1 MVQFRYRY
9 VNYGT
14 VFEPSQGSREGV
26 KAPPETAL
34 YENEVVADVGGV
46 CLGHEGCN
54 LMVIDH
60 HFDRKNGNFPAA
72 AAGVLHLAPRIAGH
86 FKSLVDGVDASAG
99 EPTIW
104 LVTHKEPDFD
114 ACTSLYLLRGILD
127 GAIPTD
133 LAVWAENGIAQD
145 AWVPVKGENGKPD
158 SKIDWHS
165 PRGHNGMSDAVR
177 VPILLAS
184 LAAHVDQ
191 CKPITGLRAKSLHA
205 LLYAAAFRGS
215 NIHENAG
222 RTLLEAA
229 RERISGPHH
238 LNPLIDALFDGT
250 SSFLPERALLDLEE
264 ARYARDLRKARRCVV
279 YLQQRPF
286 REWYESAQQTPFL
299 ASAGDGGPEVDYLHL
314 NPGGGTPIQADAIY
328 IRDPESILF
337 KEWARMDLDNAPSGK
352 GFLFTAV
359 AYSGGVRDSKTGNT
373 SSYFFSIDPERA
385 VGRHLYNVWARLQA
399 RELLEADG
407 RLHPIPQEEGARK
420 GYEGRRLGLDPWFDG
435 STYAAT
441 IVVTPGSGTRM
452 AQGTAGDL
460 SDDEV
465 AECVRR
471 ELEDKV
477 FQSVVHLRDCPI
489 VKKETLPGKGENL
502 RLDNVDFRFSSR
514 LRLED
519 LLWDGIP
526 KEHFRVAAVQ
536 LSEGC
541 DLLSPPLAE
550 QIAKR
555 LWPVLEPPGVTTFP
569 SDLVQHHLIG
579 TKDHLVLWNR
589 RGLAVAFLP
598 GSEDSVRWLLNRIED
613 YAELSC
619 DLSRYASELMG
630 GAIAEDD
637 PQQRRA
643 SLRRLL
649 GVMTNLKLA
658 ASSPEGLPLRR
669 LFDATQWDEVVESID
684 SINQQ
689 TFEDQEKQRDTEL
702 QVILMWVG
710 AFAIL
715 ASLAQVVIQPDTPLQ
730 KLIRDWNGWAIGMA
744 LLSAFL
750 PPVIVGWWIKSRS
763 RSKAP

>member
-1 MVQFRYRY
+1 MVQFQYRY

-14 VFEPSQGSREGV
+14 VFKPELGLRER
-26 KAPPETAL
+26 ANNPPETAL
-34 YENEVVADVGGV
+34 FQNEVVADVGGV
-46 CLGHEGCN
+46 CLSYEGCK
-54 LMVIDH
+54 LVVIDH
-60 HFDRKNGNFPAA
+60 HFDRKEGNFPAA
-72 AAGVLHLAPRIAGH
+72 ATGVLHLASRVSKH
-86 FKSLVDGVDASAG
+86 FQDLAEGMEADAG
-99 EPTIW
+99 EPVIW

-127 GAIPTD
+127 RTIPVD
-133 LAVWAENGIAQD
+133 PAVWSKYGIAQD
-145 AWVPVKGENGKPD
+145 AWIPTTGEAGKPGA
-158 SKIDWHS
+158 KINWYS
-165 PRGHNGMSDAVR
+165 PSGQGGMADEVR

-205 LLYAAAFRGS
+205 LLYAAKFRGS
-215 NIHENAG
+215 NILADAG

-229 RERISGPHH
+229 RERISAPHR
-238 LNPLIDALFDGT
+238 LNPLIDSLFEGT
-250 SSFLPERALLDLEE
+250 PSFLPERSLLDLEE

-286 REWYESAQQTPFL
+286 RDWYENVQQTPFL
-299 ASAGDGGPEVDYLHL
+299 TLAGRSQGEVDPLHF
-314 NPGGGTPIQADAIY
+314 NPGGGAPAQADGIY

-337 KEWARMDLDNAPSGK
+337 KEWARVDLENSPSGK

-359 AYSGGVRDSKTGNT
+359 ANSGEIRDSKTGNT
-373 SSYFFSIDPERA
+373 SNYFFSLDPERA
-385 VGRHLYNVWARLQA
+385 VGRHLYNVWTCLQA
-399 RELLEADG
+399 RELLGPDG
-407 RLHPIPQEEGARK
+407 RLNPISPDTGSREGYGGRK
-420 GYEGRRLGLDPWFDG
+420 LGLDPWFDG
-435 STYAAT
+435 STYSAT
-441 IVVTPGSGTRM
+441 IVVAPGSGTRM
-452 AQGTAGDL
+452 SQGTANDL

-477 FQSVVHLRDCPI
+477 FQSAVHLRDCPI
-489 VKKETLPGKGENL
+489 AQKDAPPSTDEKLPLGKLG
-502 RLDNVDFRFSSR
+502 FGFSSC

-519 LLWDGIP
+519 LIGNGIP

-536 LSEGC
+536 LLTC
-541 DLLSPPLAE
+541 DLLSAPLAE

-579 TKDHLVLWNR
+579 TKDHLVIWNR

-598 GSEDSVRWLLNRIED
+598 GCEDSVRWLLKCIED
-613 YAELSC
+613 YTELSC
-619 DLSRYASELMG
+619 DLSQHASELMG
-630 GAIAEDD
+630 GGTSKED
-637 PQQRRA
+637 PQQTRE

-689 TFEDQEKQRDTEL
+689 TYEDQEKQRDTDL
-702 QVILMWVG
+702 QLILMGIG

-715 ASLAQVVIQPDTPLQ
+715 ASLAQIVIQPDTLPQ
-730 KLIRDWNGWAIGMA
+730 KWIRDHNGWALGLA
-744 LLSAFL
+744 VLVSFL
-750 PPVIVGWWIKSRS
+750 PPLLVGWWIKGRS
-763 RSKAP
+763 RSKNP